1 MRHCAPIV
9 RTRLDLSLCTLWYIY
24 DHMKDIL
31 KGVVFI
37 GLFAIPFL
45 TLYVEN
51 DFFFPFITGKN
62 FLFRIIVEIVLAAWV
77 MLALYDS
84 TYRPRFS
91 WILGTFGILMA
102 VMLVASLQAEHVG
115 TALWSNFERMDG
127 YVTLIHVFA
136 YFVVLGS
143 IITTPKMW
151 SYFLHTTVMVAGFVA
166 LKGLSQLSGGTTRV
180 DSTLG
185 NAAYMA
191 VYMLF
196 HIFFLMYLF
205 VQTKVT
211 PYRIVYVLLLILFLF
226 VLLQTGTRGTAI
238 GLVTGSLSMVAYIA
252 VFGARFKQVQRYALG
267 SLVAIVVLAAGFI
280 AARDTA
286 FIQSTPAF
294 ARIANIDLGSDLKI
308 RTVIWNMSVAGVK
321 ERPLL
326 GWGQGNFNYVFNE
339 QYDPKLYGQEQW
351 FDRVHNIVFDWLIAG
366 GVVGLISYFSIFV
379 ALFYYLVIKPW
390 RQPDQ
395 SFSVVERGILV
406 GLIVGY
412 VTHNLVVFDNIVSY
426 IFFGT
431 ILALIH
437 SRVGTLIPQVM
448 AYKLPS
454 IVVTQIVLPIMVV
467 ATFATVYFVNIPS
480 MQAAGDVIVAFQ
492 SKTLEERL
500 AGFEIALARNS
511 FARQEIIEQFAQQA
525 MGIARTTDPVDPELN
540 TKFMTRAEEEVLNM
554 VADKPG
560 DARLEVFLASYY
572 RTVGD
577 LPKAAERM
585 AMART
590 LSPNKQAI
598 ILQQGAIELSL
609 GKNNEARDFFK
620 EAYELDTNNLEAAEY
635 YIASLFYT
643 KDVEKAQALL
653 DEATP
658 ELETRLANSDF
669 VIGAVN
675 SAGAFDYLA
684 TLYEARIEADA
695 TNPQNWASLAYVY
708 YKLKQNDKAV
718 STLERATVAVPT
730 FAPTAQCFSANIQKG
745 ISPEVGCQ

>member
-9 RTRLDLSLCTLWYIY
+9 RTRLDLSLFTLWYIY

-91 WILGTFGILMA
+91 WILGTFGILMG
-102 VMLVASLQAEHVG
+102 VMLIASLQAEHVG

-143 IITTPKMW
+143 MITTPKMW
-151 SYFLHTTVMVAGFVA
+151 SYFLHTSVMVAGFVA

-267 SLVAIVVLAAGFI
+267 SLVAIVFIAASFI

-308 RTVIWNMSVAGVK
+308 RTVIWGMSVEGVK

-351 FDRVHNIVFDWLIAG
+351 FDRVHNIIFDWLIAG
-366 GVVGLISYFSIFV
+366 GVVGLISYFSIFA

-395 SFSVVERGILV
+395 SFSVIERGILV

-437 SRVGTLIPQVM
+437 SRVGTLMPKVM

-467 ATFATVYFVNIPS
+467 ATVATVYYVNIPS

-492 SKTLEERL
+492 GKTLEARL

-511 FARQEIIEQFAQQA
+511 FARQEITEQFAQQA
-525 MGIARTTDPVDPELN
+525 MGIARTTDPVDPELK
-540 TKFMTRAEEEVLNM
+540 TKFMTRAEEELLKM
-554 VADKPG
+554 VAEKPG

-585 AMART
+585 AVARS

-620 EAYELDTNNLEAAEY
+620 EAYELDTNNQEAAEY

-643 KDVEKAQALL
+643 KDIEKAQSLIN
-653 DEATP
+653 EASP
-658 ELETRLANSDF
+658 ELKTRLAASDF

-675 SAGAFDYLA
+675 AAGAFDYLA
-684 TLYEARIEADA
+684 TLYETRLEIDT

-718 STLERATVAVPT
+718 STLERAIVAVPT
-730 FAPTAQCFSANIQKG
+730 FAPTAQCFSANIKKG
-745 ISPEVGCQ
+745 VSPEVGCQ

>member
-1 MRHCAPIV
+1 
-9 RTRLDLSLCTLWYIY
+9 
-24 DHMKDIL
+24 MKDIL

-62 FLFRIIVEIVLAAWV
+62 FLFRIIVEVVLAAWV

-102 VMLVASLQAEHVG
+102 VMLVASLQAEHVS

-143 IITTPKMW
+143 MIKTPKMW
-151 SYFLHTTVMVAGFVA
+151 SYFLHTSVMVAGFVA
-166 LKGLSQLSGGTTRV
+166 LKGLSQLGAGTTRV

-211 PYRIVYVLLLILFLF
+211 PYRVVYVLLLILFVY

-238 GLVTGSLSMVAYIA
+238 GLVTGSIAMVAYIA

-267 SLVAIVVLAAGFI
+267 ALVAIVVVAASFI

-308 RTVIWNMSVAGVK
+308 RTVIWGMSVEGVK
-321 ERPLL
+321 ERPVL

-351 FDRVHNIVFDWLIAG
+351 FDRVHNIIFDWLIAG
-366 GVVGLISYFSIFV
+366 GIVGLLSYFSIFA

-390 RQPDQ
+390 RQPEQ
-395 SFSVVERGILV
+395 SLSVVERGILV

-437 SRVGTLIPQVM
+437 SHVARVIPKVE
-448 AYKLPS
+448 AFKLPS
-454 IVVTQIVLPIMVV
+454 VLVTQIILPVMVV
-467 ATFATVYFVNIPS
+467 ATVATVYFVNIPS

-492 SKTLEERL
+492 SKTLEGRL
-500 AGFEIALARNS
+500 AGFEIALARDS
-511 FARQEIIEQFAQQA
+511 FARQEITEQFAQQA
-525 MGIARTTDPVDPELN
+525 MGIARTTDPVDPELKA
-540 TKFMTRAEEEVLNM
+540 KFMARAEEELLNM
-554 VADKPG
+554 VAAKPG

-572 RTVGD
+572 RTIGD

-585 AMART
+585 AIART

-598 ILQQGAIELSL
+598 ILQQGAIELSQ

-620 EAYELDTNNLEAAEY
+620 EAYELDTTNNEAAEY

-643 KDVEKAQALL
+643 KDTETAQTIIKDAS
-653 DEATP
+653 P
-658 ELETRLANSDF
+658 ELEARLAASDF
-669 VIGAVN
+669 VVGAVN
-675 SAGAFDYLA
+675 DAKAFDYLA
-684 TLYEARIEADA
+684 TLYEARLETDG

-708 YKLKQNDKAV
+708 YQLKQNDNAI
-718 STLERATVAVPT
+718 STLERATKAVPT
-730 FAPTAQCFSANIQKG
+730 FGATAQCFSANIKKG
-745 ISPEVGCQ
+745 LSPEVGCQ

>member
-1 MRHCAPIV
+1 
-9 RTRLDLSLCTLWYIY
+9 
-24 DHMKDIL
+24 MKDIL

-62 FLFRIIVEIVLAAWV
+62 FLFRIIVEVVLAAWV

-102 VMLVASLQAEHVG
+102 VMLVASLQAEHVS

-143 IITTPKMW
+143 MIKTPKMW

-166 LKGLSQLSGGTTRV
+166 LKGLSQLGAGTTRV

-211 PYRIVYVLLLILFLF
+211 PYRVVYVLLLILFVY

-238 GLVTGSLSMVAYIA
+238 GLVTGSIAMVAYIA

-267 SLVAIVVLAAGFI
+267 ALVAIVVVAASFI

-308 RTVIWNMSVAGVK
+308 RSVIWGMSVEGVK
-321 ERPLL
+321 ERPVL

-366 GVVGLISYFSIFV
+366 GIVGLLSYFSIFA

-390 RQPDQ
+390 RQPEQ
-395 SFSVVERGILV
+395 SLSVVERGILV

-412 VTHNLVVFDNIVSY
+412 VTHNLV
-426 IFFGT
+426 
-431 ILALIH
+431 
-437 SRVGTLIPQVM
+437 
-448 AYKLPS
+448 
-454 IVVTQIVLPIMVV
+454 
-467 ATFATVYFVNIPS
+467 
-480 MQAAGDVIVAFQ
+480 
-492 SKTLEERL
+492 
-500 AGFEIALARNS
+500 
-511 FARQEIIEQFAQQA
+511 
-525 MGIARTTDPVDPELN
+525 
-540 TKFMTRAEEEVLNM
+540 
-554 VADKPG
+554 
-560 DARLEVFLASYY
+560 
-572 RTVGD
+572 
-577 LPKAAERM
+577 
-585 AMART
+585 
-590 LSPNKQAI
+590 
-598 ILQQGAIELSL
+598 
-609 GKNNEARDFFK
+609 
-620 EAYELDTNNLEAAEY
+620 
-635 YIASLFYT
+635 
-643 KDVEKAQALL
+643 
-653 DEATP
+653 
-658 ELETRLANSDF
+658 
-669 VIGAVN
+669 
-675 SAGAFDYLA
+675 
-684 TLYEARIEADA
+684 
-695 TNPQNWASLAYVY
+695 
-708 YKLKQNDKAV
+708 
-718 STLERATVAVPT
+718 
-730 FAPTAQCFSANIQKG
+730 
-745 ISPEVGCQ
+745 